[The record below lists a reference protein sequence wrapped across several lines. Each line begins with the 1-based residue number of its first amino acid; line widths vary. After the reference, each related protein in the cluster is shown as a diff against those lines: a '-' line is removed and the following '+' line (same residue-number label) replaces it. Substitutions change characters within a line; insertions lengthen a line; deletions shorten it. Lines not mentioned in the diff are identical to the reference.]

1 MTKFALSPL
10 ADIDTT
16 ACSES
21 DNLAGDILASV
32 DLAPCTPVMFIAG
45 FKVAPA
51 LAGGK
56 FDGISSPR
64 KVKAGQ
70 PVTVFGL
77 GARFKASDTPLDP
90 TKLYGLSTVAG
101 EFDDAAV
108 IKCFRPVNLYDLQI
122 IAVGMV

>member
-1 MTKFALSPL
+1 MTKFTLSPL
-10 ADIDTT
+10 ADIDVT

-21 DNLAGDILASV
+21 DNLAGDLIASV
-32 DLAPCTPVMFIAG
+32 DLAPCTPVQFIAG

-64 KVKAGQ
+64 KVRAGQ
-70 PVTVFGL
+70 PVTVFGI
-77 GARFKASDTPLDP
+77 GARFRASDVALDP

-101 EFDDAAV
+101 EFDDAAT
-108 IKCFRPVNLYDLQI
+108 IKCLRPVNLYDLQI

>member
-1 MTKFALSPL
+1 MTKFTLSL
-10 ADIDTT
+10 QADIDTT
-16 ACSES
+16 ACQES
-21 DNLAGDILASV
+21 DNLAGDIIANV
-32 DLAPCTPVMFIAG
+32 DLGPCTPVQFIAG
-45 FKVAPA
+45 FRVAPA

-90 TKLYGLSTVAG
+90 TKLYGLSTIAG
-101 EFDDAAV
+101 EFDDAALV
-108 IKCFRPVNLYDLQI
+108 KCLRPVNNYDLQI

>member
-1 MTKFALSPL
+1 MQ
-10 ADIDTT
+10 
-16 ACSES
+16 
-21 DNLAGDILASV
+21 
-32 DLAPCTPVMFIAG
+32 FIAG

-51 LAGGK
+51 VAGGK

-64 KVKAGQ
+64 KVKAGT

-90 TKLYGLSTVAG
+90 TKLYGLSNIAA
-101 EFDDAAV
+101 EFDDAATV
-108 IKCFRPVNLYDLQI
+108 KCLRPVNNYDLQI